1 MGFYRESPEIFR
13 MRTLLFFA
21 TSIALISLNGCSKG
35 GCTEH
40 VKLPCDVIDIN
51 PNYYDPVCDC
61 QGNTYQN
68 EAVIQC
74 LEGKTK
80 YKKGKCK

>member
-1 MGFYRESPEIFR
+1 
-13 MRTLLFFA
+13 MRTLSIFVA
-21 TSIALISLNGCSKG
+21 CIALFSLSACQKG

-40 VKLPCDVIDIN
+40 AKLPCEVIDIN

>member
-1 MGFYRESPEIFR
+1 
-13 MRTLLFFA
+13 MRSIIILLSA
-21 TSIALISLNGCSKG
+21 CLVMLSTSCKKRGCI
-35 GCTEH
+35 EH
-40 VKLPCDVIDIN
+40 EKWACDVMDIN

-61 QGNTYQN
+61 EGNTYQN

>member
-1 MGFYRESPEIFR
+1 
-13 MRTLLFFA
+13 MRSIIILLSA
-21 TSIALISLNGCSKG
+21 CLLMLSTSCKKG
-35 GCTEH
+35 GCIEH
-40 VKLPCDVIDIN
+40 DKWACELMDIN

-61 QGNTYQN
+61 EGNTYQN

-74 LEGKTK
+74 IEGKTK

>member
-1 MGFYRESPEIFR
+1 MKKMIFV
-13 MRTLLFFA
+13 LSISSLFMLS
-21 TSIALISLNGCSKG
+21 TSCKKG
-35 GCTEH
+35 GCIEH
-40 VKLPCDVIDIN
+40 EKWACELIDVN

-61 QGNTYQN
+61 EGNTYQN

>member
-1 MGFYRESPEIFR
+1 MACE
-13 MRTLLFFA
+13 L
-21 TSIALISLNGCSKG
+21 
-35 GCTEH
+35 
-40 VKLPCDVIDIN
+40 IDIN
-51 PNYYDPVCDC
+51 PNFYDPVCDC
-61 QGNTYQN
+61 EGNTYQN

>member
-1 MGFYRESPEIFR
+1 MKTVFC
-13 MRTLLFFA
+13 LLGLFMVNCL
-21 TSIALISLNGCSKG
+21 SSCKKG
-35 GCTEH
+35 GCIAHE
-40 VKLPCDVIDIN
+40 KMACELIDID
-51 PNYYDPVCDC
+51 PSYYDPVCDC

-74 LEGKTK
+74 IEGKTK

>member
-1 MGFYRESPEIFR
+1 MK
-13 MRTLLFFA
+13 TLLITLVLFCLLFT
-21 TSIALISLNGCSKG
+21 TSCKKG
-35 GCTEH
+35 GCIEH
-40 VKLPCDVIDIN
+40 EKWACELIDIN

-61 QGNTYQN
+61 EGNTYQN
-68 EAVIQC
+68 EWVIQC

>member
-1 MGFYRESPEIFR
+1 MKFVHIVIAISTIIIF
-13 MRTLLFFA
+13 
-21 TSIALISLNGCSKG
+21 SSCKKG
-35 GCTEH
+35 GCIEH
-40 VKLPCDVIDIN
+40 EKWACELIDIN
-51 PNYYDPVCDC
+51 PNYDYPVCDC
-61 QGNTYQN
+61 EGNTYQN

>member
-1 MGFYRESPEIFR
+1 MKTAFY
-13 MRTLLFFA
+13 LLGLLMVNCL
-21 TSIALISLNGCSKG
+21 SSCKKG
-35 GCTEH
+35 GCIAHE
-40 VKLPCDVIDIN
+40 KMACELIDID
-51 PNYYDPVCDC
+51 PSYYDPVCDC

-74 LEGKTK
+74 IEGKTK

>member
-1 MGFYRESPEIFR
+1 
-13 MRTLLFFA
+13 MRILLFFT
-21 TSIALISLNGCSKG
+21 TSIALFSLSGCSKV

-40 VKLPCDVIDIN
+40 AKLPCEVIDIN

>member
-1 MGFYRESPEIFR
+1 MK
-13 MRTLLFFA
+13 TLLITLVFFCLLFT
-21 TSIALISLNGCSKG
+21 TSCKKG
-35 GCTEH
+35 GCIEH
-40 VKLPCDVIDIN
+40 EKWACELIDIN

-61 QGNTYQN
+61 EGNTYQN

>member
-1 MGFYRESPEIFR
+1 MK
-13 MRTLLFFA
+13 TLLITLGLFCLLFT
-21 TSIALISLNGCSKG
+21 TSCKKVGCIEHEKWACELI
-35 GCTEH
+35 
-40 VKLPCDVIDIN
+40 DVN

-61 QGNTYQN
+61 EGNTYQN

>member
-1 MGFYRESPEIFR
+1 
-13 MRTLLFFA
+13 MRTLSIFVACIAFF
-21 TSIALISLNGCSKG
+21 SLSACQKG

-40 VKLPCDVIDIN
+40 AKMACEVIDIN

-74 LEGKTK
+74 IEGKTK
-80 YKKGKCK
+80 YKKGTCK

>member
-1 MGFYRESPEIFR
+1 M
-13 MRTLLFFA
+13 
-21 TSIALISLNGCSKG
+21 
-35 GCTEH
+35 
-40 VKLPCDVIDIN
+40 DIN
-51 PNYYDPVCDC
+51 PNYDDPVCDC
-61 QGNTYQN
+61 EGNTYQN

>member
-1 MGFYRESPEIFR
+1 MKVYLLLILAF
-13 MRTLLFFA
+13 TTALFF
-21 TSIALISLNGCSKG
+21 SCKKG
-35 GCTEH
+35 GCSEH
-40 VKLPCDVIDIN
+40 EKMACELIDIN

-61 QGNTYQN
+61 HGNTYQN

-74 LEGKTK
+74 MEGKTK

>member
-1 MGFYRESPEIFR
+1 MKVLALVVMVSLCFYS
-13 MRTLLFFA
+13 
-21 TSIALISLNGCSKG
+21 CKKG

-40 VKLPCDVIDIN
+40 ENMACDLIDIN

-61 QGNTYQN
+61 EGNTFQN

-74 LEGKTK
+74 IGGKTK
-80 YKKGKCK
+80 YKKGKCN

>member
-1 MGFYRESPEIFR
+1 
-13 MRTLLFFA
+13 MRSIIILLSACLMTLS
-21 TSIALISLNGCSKG
+21 TSCKKG
-35 GCTEH
+35 GCIEH
-40 VKLPCDVIDIN
+40 EKWACELIDIN

-61 QGNTYQN
+61 EGNTYQN

-74 LEGKTK
+74 MEGKTK

>member
-1 MGFYRESPEIFR
+1 
-13 MRTLLFFA
+13 MRTLSIFVA
-21 TSIALISLNGCSKG
+21 CIALFPLSACKKG

-40 VKLPCDVIDIN
+40 AKMACDLIDIN
-51 PNYYDPVCDC
+51 PNHYDPVCDC

-80 YKKGKCK
+80 YKKGKCN

>member
-1 MGFYRESPEIFR
+1 

-21 TSIALISLNGCSKG
+21 TSIALISLNACSKG

-40 VKLPCDVIDIN
+40 AKLPCDVIDIN

>member
-1 MGFYRESPEIFR
+1 MKFVHIVIIISSIIIF
-13 MRTLLFFA
+13 
-21 TSIALISLNGCSKG
+21 SSCKKG
-35 GCTEH
+35 GCSEH
-40 VKLPCDVIDIN
+40 EKWACELIDIN

-61 QGNTYQN
+61 EGNTYQN

-74 LEGKTK
+74 IEGKTK

>member
-1 MGFYRESPEIFR
+1 M
-13 MRTLLFFA
+13 A
-21 TSIALISLNGCSKG
+21 
-35 GCTEH
+35 
-40 VKLPCDVIDIN
+40 CDLIDIN

-74 LEGKTK
+74 IAGKTK

>member
-1 MGFYRESPEIFR
+1 
-13 MRTLLFFA
+13 MRTFLFFA

-40 VKLPCDVIDIN
+40 AKLPCDVIDIN